1 MSFALIPLTAI
12 LMPLVLVP
20 TVIFMKHRQQR
31 RKWEHL
37 ERLKAMEIQLP
48 LPRGHGAPAYGS
60 VAAIGTVVPTASVL
74 AAFLTSIIF
83 SPEGGDVVAVP
94 AIAWGCAFLISTL
107 AFATSLVL
115 AFMQRAASKE
125 AEAVEPLGNGKPAF
139 DPDSFDVVSA
149 RG

>member
-1 MSFALIPLTAI
+1 MSVAMIPLTAI

-20 TVIFMKHRQQR
+20 TVMFMKQRQQR

-48 LPRGHGAPAYGS
+48 LPRWHGAPGYAS

-83 SPEGGDVVAVP
+83 SPTAGDTVAVT

-107 AFATSLVL
+107 ALVTSLIL
-115 AFMQRAASKE
+115 AFVQRAASKE
-125 AEAVEPLGNGKPAF
+125 AQPFEPLGDGKPAF